1 MPNIS
6 SYGTTASGKK
16 YTGKK
21 SKEDYKKSGI
31 SPMKK
36 KTAGSSA
43 QATMRRQQADLK
55 KRLAQR
61 KTSNKRK

>member
-1 MPNIS
+1 
-6 SYGTTASGKK
+6 
-16 YTGKK
+16 
-21 SKEDYKKSGI
+21 
-31 SPMKK
+31 MKK

>member
-6 SYGTTASGKK
+6 SYGTTASGKR
-16 YTGKK
+16 YSGKK
-21 SKEDYKKSGI
+21 GGKLI
-31 SPMKK
+31 KK